1 MMDNINVKT
10 YTNLE
15 FNKKEILRYSGCK
28 TGNDEINAL
37 IESCLE
43 ECGEKFIYKVCFREF
58 NISFHEDIL
67 DLSFAKVRSKGLSTN
82 LDGCFKIILFAATI
96 GIDTDRLIMRYSRS
110 NPAKALI
117 FQAIGAERIEALCDA
132 FNEDMRQNLLKQGLY
147 LRPRFSPGYG
157 DLPLSLQ
164 KDIFR
169 VLDCHRKI
177 GLTLNESLL
186 MSPTK
191 SVTAIIGVSEE
202 CSHIGKNKCKNCKK
216 TNCAFRG
223 E

>member
-96 GIDTDRLIMRYSRS
+96 GIDIDRLIMRYSRS

-117 FQAIGAERIEALCDA
+117 FQAIGAERIETLCDA
-132 FNEDMRQNLLKQGLY
+132 FNEDMRQDLLNRGLY

-169 VLDCHRKI
+169 VLDCQRKI

-191 SVTAIIGVSEE
+191 SVTAIIGVSEQ
-202 CSHIGKNKCKNCKK
+202 CSHIGENKCKKCKK

>member
-1 MMDNINVKT
+1 MMDNINIKT
-10 YTNLE
+10 YTNIE

-28 TGNDEINAL
+28 SCNDEINGL

-43 ECGEKFIYKVCFREF
+43 ECKDKCIYKVSFREF
-58 NISFHEDIL
+58 NISFDKDTL
-67 DLSFAKVRSKGLSTN
+67 DLSFAKVNSKGLKKN
-82 LDGCFKIILFAATI
+82 LDGCFKIILFAATV
-96 GIDTDRLIMRYSRS
+96 GIDIDRLIMRYSRS

-132 FNEDMRQNLLKQGLY
+132 FNEDMRQDFLKQGLY

-157 DLPLSLQ
+157 DLPLALQ

-169 VLDCHRKI
+169 VLDCQRKI

-186 MSPTK
+186 MSPSK
-191 SVTAIIGVSEE
+191 SVTAIIGVSEQ
-202 CSHIGKNKCKNCKK
+202 CRNSSGSKCKSCNK

>member
-1 MMDNINVKT
+1 MMDNINIKT
-10 YTNLE
+10 YTNIE

-28 TGNDEINAL
+28 NSNDEINGL

-43 ECGEKFIYKVCFREF
+43 ECKDKFIYKVSFREF
-58 NISFHEDIL
+58 NISSDDDTL
-67 DLSFAKVRSKGLSTN
+67 DLSFARLNSKGLKKN
-82 LDGCFKIILFAATI
+82 LDGCFKIILFAATV
-96 GIDTDRLIMRYSRS
+96 GIDIDRLIMRYSRS

-132 FNEDMRQNLLKQGLY
+132 FNEDMQQDFLKQGLY

-157 DLPLSLQ
+157 DLPLDLQ

-169 VLDCHRKI
+169 VLDCQRKI

-186 MSPTK
+186 MSPSK
-191 SVTAIIGVSEE
+191 SVTAIIGVSEQ
-202 CSHIGKNKCKNCKK
+202 CRNSSGSKCKSCNK
-216 TNCAFRG
+216 TNCVFRG